1 MQFRAV
7 KDSVAQPLHR
17 FGSLVA
23 RLPIGMGSSVFGGLG
38 AMARAGYFLPG
49 SHMSRA
55 VGNFCR
61 VTGRTD
67 PWPVYSRMV
76 DNIQA
81 TFLHF
86 ARLHRYGPA
95 ELVEHTVLDPA
106 MEAECRRLAGLG
118 RGLIVLVPH
127 CAGAALSSARLN
139 QFWPTVLLVREPRQ
153 PDRCQLMLDYLRK
166 LGPEYILARNTPPAT
181 VMRQMVRALRENKMV
196 VGTTDLVHSG
206 PETIETQIFGQRIH
220 SPGWPAR
227 LSERLGAPIVP
238 GYIHMDGRQI
248 RLLSDVGYVEP
259 DIERSTQRW
268 VDSFERFF
276 RQYPSDWLFMLDKN
290 WSRIL
295 ADAAAPSLPSNLSPS
310 TVS

>member
-17 FGSLVA
+17 FGSLIA
-23 RLPIGMGSSVFGGLG
+23 GLPTGMSSGLLGGLG
-38 AMARAGYFLPG
+38 AVARAAYFLPG
-49 SHMSRA
+49 GHLRRT

-61 VTGRTD
+61 AAGRTD

-76 DNIQA
+76 DNLESA
-81 TFLHF
+81 ALHF
-86 ARLHRYGPA
+86 ARLHRYGRA
-95 ELVEHTVLDPA
+95 ELVEHTVLDPV
-106 MEAECRRLAGLG
+106 MEAECQRLGGLG
-118 RGLIVLVPH
+118 QGLIILAPH
-127 CAGAALSSARLN
+127 CAGAVLSSARLN
-139 QFWPTVLLVREPRQ
+139 QFRPTVLLVREPRQ
-153 PDRCQLMLDYLRK
+153 PDRCQLMLEYIRK

-181 VMRQMVRALRENKMV
+181 VMRQMVRALRENKVV

-206 PETIETQIFGQRIH
+206 PETVETHIFGQRIH

-227 LSERLGAPIVP
+227 LSARLGTPILP

-248 RLLSDVGYVEP
+248 RLLSDTGYVEP

-268 VDSFERFF
+268 IGSFERFF
-276 RQYPSDWLFMLDKN
+276 RQYPSDWVFMLDKN

-295 ADAAAPSLPSNLSPS
+295 ADAAAPSLASNLSPS
-310 TVS
+310 TAS